1 MVSEIVGAA
10 SAEKAGSLSR
20 RLTSVGYG
28 PNTTIFHQGEPGRCA
43 YLIERGRVEISR
55 RAAGEKHVLAVLG
68 EGELFGEMAPIDN
81 QRRSA
86 TATALA
92 ETELIPI
99 DRDQIDQLVNHA
111 DPLMS
116 LLLRVLLTRLRST
129 QSQDEQPP
137 HGAAADG
144 RDPVQLA
151 PDRTYRAVHARAV
164 AQIKL
169 EKTLEEAIDAREFEL
184 HFQPIV
190 ACSDYTTAGF
200 EALIRWRRP
209 TQGLVLPT
217 DFVGQAEDNGL
228 IVPIERWVLEE
239 ACQAQLRLTEVLD
252 SAKPQLPP
260 PFISVNIS
268 GRQLQLL
275 DNVQVLVD
283 VIKESGVDPGAIKLE
298 VTESVLVEDP
308 ELALIGLSRL
318 RELGASV
325 AVDDFGT
332 GYSSLSYLHRFRPDT
347 LKIDQSFVRSMLQDE
362 GSLRIVRAIVGLAR
376 ELDILV
382 VAEGV
387 EQVAEFKCLQDLGCQ
402 YAQGFLLARPL
413 SEAAAGELLLT
424 ETAETAA
431 FRHARPWGR

>member
-1 MVSEIVGAA
+1 MLSEIFGSA
-10 SAEKAGSLSR
+10 SVQNAGSFAR
-20 RLTSVGYG
+20 RLTSLGYK
-28 PNTTIFHQGEPGRCA
+28 PATIIFHEGEPGRCA
-43 YLIERGRVEISR
+43 YLIERGQVEISR
-55 RAAGEKHVLAVLG
+55 RAGGEKQVLAVLG
-68 EGELFGEMAPIDN
+68 EGDLFGEMAPIDN

-92 ETELIPI
+92 DTDLIPI
-99 DRDQIDQLVNHA
+99 DRDQIDQLVSHA

-116 LLLRVLLTRLRST
+116 LLLRVLLTRIRSS
-129 QSQDEQPP
+129 QSQDARCRQD
-137 HGAAADG
+137 AADG
-144 RDPVQLA
+144 HGTFPVA
-151 PDRTYRAVHARAV
+151 TDRTYRAVHARAV

-190 ACSDYTTAGF
+190 SCSDYLTAGF
-200 EALIRWRRP
+200 EALLRWRRP

-239 ACQAQLRLTEVLD
+239 ACQAQLRLAEMLRKY
-252 SAKPQLPP
+252 KPELPP
-260 PFISVNIS
+260 PFVSVNVS
-268 GRQLQLL
+268 GRQLQRL
-275 DNVQVLVD
+275 DNVQVLVE
-283 VIKESGVDPGAIKLE
+283 VIRDSGVQPGAIKLE
-298 VTESVLVEDP
+298 ITERVLVDDP
-308 ELALIGLSRL
+308 ELALIGLSHL

-387 EQVAEFKCLQDLGCQ
+387 EQVAEFKRLQDLGCH
-402 YAQGFLLARPL
+402 YAQGYLLSRPL
-413 SEAAAGELLLT
+413 SEEAAAELLLS
-424 ETAETAA
+424 ESSQAAA